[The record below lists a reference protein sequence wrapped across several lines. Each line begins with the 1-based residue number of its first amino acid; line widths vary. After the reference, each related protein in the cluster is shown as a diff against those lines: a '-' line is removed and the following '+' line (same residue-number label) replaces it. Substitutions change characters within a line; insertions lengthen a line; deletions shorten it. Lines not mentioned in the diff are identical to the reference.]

1 MDLIVEGRGSF
12 VGKHQGR
19 LRVSREGKTVTEAPL
34 IHLEHVLIVDAGV
47 SLSSDAVRVCTEEG
61 IPIHFLSATGHVYAG
76 IYADGL
82 NGTVLSRRA
91 QLAAYDRPVGVTLA
105 LTYVRSKLENQVNL
119 LRYFGKYR
127 KEVVP
132 ELFQEITL
140 VAAELRDHLAELDDL
155 EAKAVRDMATVDDI
169 RDETLSVE
177 GRAAQ
182 RYWRVVGM
190 LIPEAL
196 EWPGRETR
204 GARDPFNAALNYG
217 YGILYSQVER
227 ALVLAGLDPYG
238 GFLHTDRPGKPSLVL
253 DAIEEFRQAVVD
265 RAVIA
270 YVNKGSALEQ
280 DDAGLLTEPV
290 RRRLAEKVLERLEAT
305 ELFEGKRQALRI
317 ILQAQARHAATFLR
331 GDRELYTA
339 FVASW

>member
-19 LRVSREGKTVTEAPL
+19 LRVSREGKVVTEAPL

-47 SLSSDAVRVCTEEG
+47 SISSDAVRVCAEEG
-61 IPIHFLSATGHVYAG
+61 IPIHFISATGRVQADV
-76 IYADGL
+76 YADGL

-91 QLAAYDRPVGVTLA
+91 QLAAYDKPIGMTLA
-105 LTYVRSKLENQVNL
+105 LTYVRAKLENQVNL
-119 LRYFGKYR
+119 LRYIGKYR
-127 KEVVP
+127 KEAAPGV
-132 ELFQEITL
+132 FSEITL
-140 VAAELRDHLAELDDL
+140 VAAELRDHLAELETL
-155 EAKAVRDMATVDDI
+155 RANATARAVTIDAI
-169 RDETLSVE
+169 REEVLSVE

-182 RYWRVVGM
+182 RYWAVIGM
-190 LIPEAL
+190 LIPAELA
-196 EWPGRETR
+196 WPGRETR

-217 YGILYSQVER
+217 YGVLYAQTER

-238 GFLHTDRPGKPSLVL
+238 GFLHADRPGKPSLVL

-265 RAVIA
+265 RTVVAF
-270 YVNKGSALEQ
+270 VNKGSTLDQ
-280 DDAGLLTEPV
+280 DDAGLLTEQV

-305 ELFEGKRQALRI
+305 ELYEGKRQALRI
-317 ILQAQARHAATFLR
+317 ILQLQARHAATFLR
-331 GDRELYTA
+331 GERAVYQP